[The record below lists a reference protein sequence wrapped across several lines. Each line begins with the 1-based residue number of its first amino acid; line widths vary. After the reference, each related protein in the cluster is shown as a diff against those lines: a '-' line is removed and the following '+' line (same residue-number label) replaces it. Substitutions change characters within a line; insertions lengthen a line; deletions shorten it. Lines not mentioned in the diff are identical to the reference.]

1 MQPDSLE
8 FLIDFNLP
16 PKMAAW
22 LKDGFNVSAKSFQE
36 LGFDTTPDVEVYKI
50 AAKKLNIIVIT
61 TKDVDFIDYQK
72 ITGGPPKV
80 LYISV
85 GNISNENL
93 KKLIQHKFAEI
104 LQLFLQPDTSFIE
117 ISTT

>member
-1 MQPDSLE
+1 MQPDSFE
-8 FLIDFNLP
+8 FWIDFNLP
-16 PKMAAW
+16 PQMAVW
-22 LKDGFNVSAKSFQE
+22 LKEGFNVTAKSFKE
-36 LGFDTTPDVEVYKI
+36 LSFDTTPDVEVYKI
-50 AAKKLNIIVIT
+50 AAQKLNVIVIT

-85 GNISNENL
+85 GNISNQNL
-93 KKLIQHKFAEI
+93 KKLIQQNFAEI